1 VSEWVSQ
8 SGCQSASQF
17 SSASQRANQPTSQS
31 SSSASQHISR
41 LRTRHGHETGETYL
55 WQSSEEQLMHV
66 PVADTACLPSS
77 THSMHVA
84 GSLGASP
91 DTSTWARVVASSNPS
106 PGIHSAHSTCAHTE
120 AQDGKRRATG
130 TCCEFQF
137 TCRRWRTVYAHALAQ
152 AQAHSHTHTRKPIH
166 THASTFTHTQA
177 HSHTRK
183 HIHTRAHEH
192 AHAHAHAHAHEHA
205 CSRGGVEERE

>member
-91 DTSTWARVVASSNPS
+91 ETSTWARVVASSNPS
-106 PGIHSAHSTCAHTE
+106 PGIHRAHSTCAHTE
-120 AQDGKRRATG
+120 AQDKEQQ
-130 TCCEFQF
+130 TCCEFQC
-137 TCRRWRTVYAHALAQ
+137 TCRRWHTVYAHALAH
-152 AQAHSHTHTRKPIH
+152 AQAHSHTRARARIRT
-166 THASTFTHTQA
+166 S
-177 HSHTRK
+177 
-183 HIHTRAHEH
+183 TRAIGAVVRRGSELCTFRALLGLGPCDGLECTVLRGAKH
-192 AHAHAHAHAHEHA
+192 APL
-205 CSRGGVEERE
+205 